1 MTVPILKNHLPQRF
15 SFQSVFAGLTTI
27 LIMIN
32 LIVQSKEIYELK
44 EKRKQK
50 GYHFFGSHYAGL
62 EHYLKEVKIIGY
74 YTDGNLSE
82 KLSSAKF
89 AQAQLALSPI
99 ILDPD
104 NLDHEFIILDC
115 ASAKKAVDKMKK
127 IKAVP
132 VVINQAGIILAKK
145 SK

>member
-1 MTVPILKNHLPQRF
+1 MTAAILKNRLPQRF
-15 SFQSVFAGLTTI
+15 SFQSVFALLTII
-27 LIMIN
+27 LILLN
-32 LIVQSKEIYELK
+32 LIIQGKEISELK
-44 EKRKQK
+44 EKRKEK
-50 GYHFFGSHYAGL
+50 GYHFLGEHYAGL
-62 EHYLKEVKIIGY
+62 EHYLKGVQVMGY

-89 AQAQLALSPI
+89 AQAQLTLSPI

-104 NLDHEFIILDC
+104 SLDYEFIILDC
-115 ASAKKAVDKMKK
+115 ASPKNAVDKMKE

-132 VVINQAGIILAKK
+132 VVINQVGIILAKK